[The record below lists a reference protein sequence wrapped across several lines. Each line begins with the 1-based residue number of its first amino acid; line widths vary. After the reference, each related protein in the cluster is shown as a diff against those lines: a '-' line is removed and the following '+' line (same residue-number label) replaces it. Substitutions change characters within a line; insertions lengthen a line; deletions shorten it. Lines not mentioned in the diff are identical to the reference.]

1 MIKINKKPTPDFLS
15 KWITEYVSKHST
27 NPIYDDLMGPTKLK
41 LREILYEE
49 QLGLCCYCC
58 RKLNYPYT
66 HSDDSHIEHF
76 KPKGNLKYSS
86 LSLEYTNL
94 HLSCSGYRNQKDCCG
109 HKKKDWFD
117 EELTISPLEDN
128 VDNLFEYSIDGHIMA
143 ASNNNRAIS
152 TIDNLD
158 LDSFNLQRQRKT
170 AIYVSGLFDDD
181 FDEDKREMIIDEYS
195 SEIDDVLKS
204 FCNAVLYCVKNNV

>member
-1 MIKINKKPTPDFLS
+1 MKHIIKQSEPIELTQFKASSNPPDWIPSYGNLTKVAKDATKKA
-15 KWITEYVSKHST
+15 
-27 NPIYDDLMGPTKLK
+27 LM
-41 LREILYEE
+41 EE
-49 QLGLCCYCC
+49 QGYICCYCE
-58 RKLNYPYT
+58 RKLEEN
-66 HSDDSHIEHF
+66 DSHIEHF

-143 ASNNNRAIS
+143 ASNNKRAIS

-158 LDSFNLQRQRKT
+158 LDSFNLQRQRKIT
-170 AIYVSGLFDDD
+170 LQ
-181 FDEDKREMIIDEYS
+181 K
-195 SEIDDVLKS
+195 
-204 FCNAVLYCVKNNV
+204 